1 MMPNEILTS
10 DDFER

>member
-1 MMPNEILTS
+1 MPNEILTS